1 MKKIVTFLI
10 LAFTVSL
17 AAQAQAQPGYCG
29 TPAYKSEW
37 LQRYQQNP
45 QVVNRSMMPTLYVP
59 ITIHLVGRND
69 GTGHLPADRLLNA
82 FCQLNEDFEQAAI
95 QFYIKGNI
103 RYINNSN
110 YYEHDFGAGAQMMDA
125 NNVPNTV
132 NCYFVDDPAGN
143 CGYYHPTQD
152 GVAINRSCLGA
163 NDHTWAHEVGH
174 YLDLPHTF
182 YGWEGTT
189 YDYNSPTPSSIGGSF
204 FSVPVE
210 KVNGSNC
217 RTASDG
223 FCDTPPDYLSGLW
236 GCNASS
242 ESPQIQKDPSGVEF
256 RSDGSLFMSYATD
269 CQSRFSDEQISAMRA
284 NLEQQRP
291 GHLANQTPPP
301 SLGNI
306 ELDPIF
312 PAEGATLQNGEAF
325 TLRWQPIAGARLYL
339 VEVSR
344 LPTFSFTEVKFATT
358 ATALTV
364 AADALFPDNRYFWRI
379 RPFNGY
385 DGCTGYSDV
394 HSFAFSALTSS
405 TATQETVQGLR
416 LFPNPAG
423 ENQEVFLEFA
433 SGQAGAASVSL
444 LSLAGQELRL
454 HRLDMAPGMNR
465 MRISTAGLPKGLYVL
480 RVDANGGANYRKLM
494 VQ

>member
-82 FCQLNEDFEQAAI
+82 FCRLNEDFEQAAI

-132 NCYFVDDPAGN
+132 NCYFVGDPAGN

-182 YGWEGTT
+182 YGWEGAT

-210 KVNGSNC
+210 RVNGSNC

-236 GCNASS
+236 GCNAS
-242 ESPQIQKDPSGVEF
+242 
-256 RSDGSLFMSYATD
+256 
-269 CQSRFSDEQISAMRA
+269 
-284 NLEQQRP
+284 
-291 GHLANQTPPP
+291 
-301 SLGNI
+301 
-306 ELDPIF
+306 
-312 PAEGATLQNGEAF
+312 
-325 TLRWQPIAGARLYL
+325 
-339 VEVSR
+339 
-344 LPTFSFTEVKFATT
+344 
-358 ATALTV
+358 
-364 AADALFPDNRYFWRI
+364 
-379 RPFNGY
+379 
-385 DGCTGYSDV
+385 
-394 HSFAFSALTSS
+394 
-405 TATQETVQGLR
+405 
-416 LFPNPAG
+416 
-423 ENQEVFLEFA
+423 
-433 SGQAGAASVSL
+433 
-444 LSLAGQELRL
+444 
-454 HRLDMAPGMNR
+454 
-465 MRISTAGLPKGLYVL
+465 
-480 RVDANGGANYRKLM
+480 
-494 VQ
+494 